1 MVKENL
7 DREIVKKSNHTS
19 ASFIVLTLSLGLLFM
34 YTTTAVQWTQILT
47 PAHAATTN
55 STEQAKSAAN
65 QTGEKM
71 QAGAANVTQGT
82 KSAANQTG
90 EKMQAGAANVTQGI
104 KSTANQ
110 TGEAGQSLMNKTGE
124 FLNKTGEFFKGLISS
139 NKTK

>member
-55 STEQAKSAAN
+55 QYRSKLNIQ
-65 QTGEKM
+65 QTKQEKKCRLEPLM
-71 QAGAANVTQGT
+71 LHKELNLQQT
-82 KSAANQTG
+82 KQ
-90 EKMQAGAANVTQGI
+90 EKKCRLG
-104 KSTANQ
+104 SR
-110 TGEAGQSLMNKTGE
+110 
-124 FLNKTGEFFKGLISS
+124 
-139 NKTK
+139 

>member
-7 DREIVKKSNHTS
+7 NREIVKKSNHTS
-19 ASFIVLTLSLGLLFM
+19 TSFIVLTLSLGLLFM

-71 QAGAANVTQGT
+71 QAGAANVTQGI
-82 KSAANQTG
+82 KSA
-90 EKMQAGAANVTQGI
+90 
-104 KSTANQ
+104 ANQ

>member
-7 DREIVKKSNHTS
+7 NREIVKKSNHTS

-65 QTGEKM
+65 QTGE
-71 QAGAANVTQGT
+71 
-82 KSAANQTG
+82 
-90 EKMQAGAANVTQGI
+90 
-104 KSTANQ
+104 
-110 TGEAGQSLMNKTGE
+110 AGQSLMNKTGE

>member
-7 DREIVKKSNHTS
+7 NREIVKKSNHTS

-90 EKMQAGAANVTQGI
+90 EKMQAGAANVTQGT
-104 KSTANQ
+104 KSAANQ
-110 TGEAGQSLMNKTGE
+110 TGEAGLSLMNKTGE

>member
-1 MVKENL
+1 MLHKELN
-7 DREIVKKSNHTS
+7 
-19 ASFIVLTLSLGLLFM
+19 
-34 YTTTAVQWTQILT
+34 
-47 PAHAATTN
+47 P
-55 STEQAKSAAN
+55 AN

>member
-1 MVKENL
+1 
-7 DREIVKKSNHTS
+7 
-19 ASFIVLTLSLGLLFM
+19 M

-65 QTGEKM
+65 QTGDKM
-71 QAGAANVTQGT
+71 QAGATNVTQGT
-82 KSAANQTG
+82 KSA
-90 EKMQAGAANVTQGI
+90 
-104 KSTANQ
+104 ANQ

>member
-1 MVKENL
+1 MVKENSN
-7 DREIVKKSNHTS
+7 RKIVKKSNHTS

-55 STEQAKSAAN
+55 STEQSKSAAN
-65 QTGEKM
+65 QTGAKM

-90 EKMQAGAANVTQGI
+90 EKMQAGAG
-104 KSTANQ
+104 NQ
-110 TGEAGQSLMNKTGE
+110 TGQSM
-124 FLNKTGEFFKGLISS
+124 LNKTGEAIQSFA
-139 NKTK
+139 NKTGETLKKIIPIK

>member
-1 MVKENL
+1 MVKENSN
-7 DREIVKKSNHTS
+7 RKIVKKSNHTS

-90 EKMQAGAANVTQGI
+90 EKMQAGAG
-104 KSTANQ
+104 NQ
-110 TGEAGQSLMNKTGE
+110 TGQSI
-124 FLNKTGEFFKGLISS
+124 LNKTGEAIQSFA
-139 NKTK
+139 NKTGETLKKIIPIK